1 MAEASIPPD
10 SAFSE
15 IVLAQA
21 EHLAGAKR
29 LADRF
34 KRELGFLNRMTL
46 QKAIESQCVLV
57 ILQPVQDGKLAV
69 TRQEEPEVVG
79 MVHFYLRRDQTVTLY
94 NIVVAQ
100 AYQKR
105 GLGRS
110 LFTALVKMVEK
121 SGKTQIRLKCPA
133 ELPANQFYQRL
144 GLELVEEEPGKRRP
158 LNIWSYRLKKPDK
171 TNIQLEAG
179 PSNGI
184 HTNKDGEESG
194 VPLGIP
200 NEADS
205 TSPPVDN
212 R

>member
-1 MAEASIPPD
+1 MVEASIPPD

-29 LADRF
+29 LVDRF

-46 QKAIESQCVLV
+46 QKAIEAQCVLV
-57 ILQPVQDGKLAV
+57 MLHQPVQNGQLAV

-79 MVHFYLRRDQTVTLY
+79 MVHFYQRRDQTVTLY

-100 AYQKR
+100 AYQRR

-110 LFTALVKMVEK
+110 LFTALVKMAEK
-121 SGKTQIRLKCPA
+121 SGKRQIHLKCPA

-144 GLELVEEEPGKRRP
+144 GLELVAEEPGKRRP
-158 LNIWSYRLKKPDK
+158 LNIWSYTLKTPDK
-171 TNIQLEAG
+171 TNVQPEAG
-179 PSNGI
+179 PCDSIQADRG
-184 HTNKDGEESG
+184 GEESE
-194 VPLGIP
+194 VLLGIP
-200 NEADS
+200 KEADS
-205 TSPPVDN
+205 PSPSS
-212 R
+212 